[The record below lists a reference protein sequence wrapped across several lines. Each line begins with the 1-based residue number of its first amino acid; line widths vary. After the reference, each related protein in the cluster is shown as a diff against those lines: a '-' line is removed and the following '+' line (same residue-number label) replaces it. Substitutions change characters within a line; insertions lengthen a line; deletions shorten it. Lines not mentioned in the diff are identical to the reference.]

1 MLLCYASDIPKFRAL
16 MRLERK
22 KCNIIGALDHRMF
35 DRKPVFLCNLAFC
48 VKRHRDCAV
57 VAPQGAENRGIAQK
71 TAVQRYSAIAFRRTL
86 GSYSLKDV
94 VGGLG

>member
-1 MLLCYASDIPKFRAL
+1 MCYASDIPKFRAP

-48 VKRHRDCAV
+48 VKRHRDCAA
-57 VAPQGAENRGIAQK
+57 VAPQGAENRGIA
-71 TAVQRYSAIAFRRTL
+71 RRGIAQ
-86 GSYSLKDV
+86 
-94 VGGLG
+94 

>member
-1 MLLCYASDIPKFRAL
+1 

-48 VKRHRDCAV
+48 VKRHRDCAA

-86 GSYSLKDV
+86 GSYSLEDV